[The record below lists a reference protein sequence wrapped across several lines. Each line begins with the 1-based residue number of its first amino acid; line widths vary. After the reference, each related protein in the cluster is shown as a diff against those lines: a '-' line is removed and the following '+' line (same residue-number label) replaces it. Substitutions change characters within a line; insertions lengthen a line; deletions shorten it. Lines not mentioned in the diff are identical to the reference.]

1 VHIVGPQTDP
11 RPYFGAADVFVLPTL
26 YDPCPNAAL
35 EAMACGL
42 PVVTS
47 TKSGVAELLTAN
59 DAGLVCGSR
68 DVPAL
73 AAHMRAL
80 LEPGARTRMGE
91 NARQAVAP
99 LTPDA
104 MTLRLVLLYRELLAA
119 SAAHKRAAATPA
131 PPASSAP
138 PVDGAAS

>member
-1 VHIVGPQTDP
+1 
-11 RPYFGAADVFVLPTL
+11 
-26 YDPCPNAAL
+26 
-35 EAMACGL
+35 
-42 PVVTS
+42 
-47 TKSGVAELLTAN
+47 
-59 DAGLVCGSR
+59 
-68 DVPAL
+68 
-73 AAHMRAL
+73 
-80 LEPGARTRMGE
+80 MGE

-138 PVDGAAS
+138 PVDGPAS